1 MEIKEFFDSNFS
13 NILKDHSCP
22 DHETAFKDVKERAK
36 RMKNKESDVRQIQ
49 FKEVPVDYTEPKK
62 STKVLHAV
70 AGVAGA
76 AAVLTGAVFGLKFLN
91 DHGGLKEGGID
102 TGAAYHSG
110 STYFATPTASANKS
124 LSELVGKTLK
134 YSHAEVNVT
143 GAVFD
148 GQVLR
153 LDYSVNYDE
162 GSNPFG
168 FTLEPMSYVYNYSVE
183 NIKAYTPI
191 YDEENRYVEV
201 IQFIPLSLDAFKDYD
216 LVPEMIPRE
225 GNIERIDELS
235 VTIRREDNKQI
246 YQYLGDNQEIE
257 PNVWCAGL
265 SITPLMITMQADSK
279 DPEATGW
286 RSDKRVEP
294 EIFAIANDGTRTA
307 LNMQAVSLKAEGNPD
322 AEYWWEGV
330 YLFYPDDIGIDLTKM
345 KAFEINGKT
354 TELTGEA
361 RHIITTVL
369 ENGEIA
375 EAYATTMTAVTTAPL
390 ETGDPAEG
398 SSEDTTTAPSHPGYY
413 EGEAALSILKQ
424 YAGDDYCYPLKEQIT
439 DDVKY
444 RTHDEWT
451 GPDTSGD
458 YRFTIKAQDGDLI
471 FAVTGGKVVET
482 DTSHKY
488 ANSDSEHKEGFY
500 VIIQSPDGRKWRYS
514 HCSTV
519 FVNVGDTVKAGD
531 KIAAVGLT
539 GFVTGAH
546 LAISF
551 PDSEII
557 DPEQTTE

>member
-1 MEIKEFFDSNFS
+1 MKGTDDMEIKEFFDSYFS
-13 NILKDHSCP
+13 HILEDCSCP
-22 DHETAFKDVKERAK
+22 DHKTAFNEILERKKKMEKSKENRHRLFGIA
-36 RMKNKESDVRQIQ
+36 
-49 FKEVPVDYTEPKK
+49 
-62 STKVLHAV
+62 
-70 AGVAGA
+70 AGIAGT
-76 AAVLTGAVFGLKFLN
+76 AAVLAGAVFGLNWLN
-91 DHGGLKEGGID
+91 EHGGLKERGIEN
-102 TGAAYHSG
+102 TNGAGYSPG
-110 STYFATPTASANKS
+110 STYFATPAASAKKS

-134 YSHAEVNVT
+134 FSHAEVNVT
-143 GAVFD
+143 GAAFD

-153 LDYSVNYDE
+153 LDYSLNYDE

-265 SITPLMITMQADSK
+265 NITPLTISMQATSE

-286 RSDKRVEP
+286 DMESQKQCFEP
-294 EIFAIANDGTRTA
+294 EIYAIAKDGTRIK
-307 LNMQAVSLKAEGNPD
+307 LNMQTVSATSQGDP
-322 AEYWWEGV
+322 AFGHSTEYRWEAA
-330 YLFYPDDIGIDLTKM
+330 YLFYPDDIGTDLTKM
-345 KAFEINGKT
+345 KAFEINGKI
-354 TELTGEA
+354 TELTGKA
-361 RHIITTVL
+361 HHIITTVL
-369 ENGEIA
+369 ENGEIV
-375 EAYATTMTAVTTAPL
+375 EADATTITAVTTAPL
-390 ETGDPAEG
+390 ETGEPAEG

-424 YAGDDYCYPLKEQIT
+424 YAGGDYCYPLKEQMT

-514 HCSTV
+514 HCSAV

-539 GFVTGAH
+539 GFTTGAH

-551 PDSEII
+551 PDSDVI

>member
-1 MEIKEFFDSNFS
+1 MPVKYRYD
-13 NILKDHSCP
+13 L
-22 DHETAFKDVKERAK
+22 KDVKSEMDIDFLLTVSARFVGSVYHNAL
-36 RMKNKESDVRQIQ
+36 NKLV
-49 FKEVPVDYTEPKK
+49 
-62 STKVLHAV
+62 HC
-70 AGVAGA
+70 
-76 AAVLTGAVFGLKFLN
+76 FGSKL
-91 DHGGLKEGGID
+91 GY
-102 TGAAYHSG
+102 A
-110 STYFATPTASANKS
+110 FATPTASANKS

-148 GQVLR
+148 VQVLR

-168 FTLEPMSYVYNYSVE
+168 FTLEPMSYVYNYSIE
-183 NIKAYTPI
+183 NIKAYTHTPI
-191 YDEENRYVEV
+191 YDKENRYVEV

-265 SITPLMITMQADSK
+265 NITPLTISMQVTSE

-286 RSDKRVEP
+286 DMESQKQCFEP
-294 EIFAIANDGTRTA
+294 EIYAIAKDGTRIK
-307 LNMQAVSLKAEGNPD
+307 LNMQTVSATSQGDP
-322 AEYWWEGV
+322 AFGHSTEYRWEAA
-330 YLFYPDDIGIDLTKM
+330 YLFYPDDIGTDLTEM
-345 KAFEINGKT
+345 KAFEINGKI

-361 RHIITTVL
+361 RHIMTTVL

-375 EAYATTMTAVTTAPL
+375 EAHDVTMTADTTASP
-390 ETGDPAEG
+390 ETGEPETE
-398 SSEDTTTAPSHPGYY
+398 SYEDTTAAPSHSGYY
-413 EGEAALSILKQ
+413 EGEAALDILKQ
-424 YAGDDYCYPLKEQIT
+424 YAGNDYCYPLEEQIT
-439 DDVKY
+439 EDVKY
-444 RTHDEWT
+444 RTHDEMF

-458 YRFTIKAQDGDLI
+458 YRFTIKAQECDPI
-471 FAVTGGKVVET
+471 FSVTGGTVVDV
-482 DTSHKY
+482 DTSHRY
-488 ANSDSEHKEGFY
+488 ANSDSEYKEGFY
-500 VIIQSPDGRKWRYS
+500 VTIQSPDGRKWRYS

>member
-1 MEIKEFFDSNFS
+1 MTYKNMFD
-13 NILKDHSCP
+13 K
-22 DHETAFKDVKERAK
+22 AFKALDNGKRRRSDSEFAAAVRKRA
-36 RMKNKESDVRQIQ
+36 RSGGPREYRRPHRLLNAAG
-49 FKEVPVDYTEPKK
+49 
-62 STKVLHAV
+62 AV
-70 AGVAGA
+70 AGT

-91 DHGGLKEGGID
+91 EHGGLREGGID

-153 LDYSVNYDE
+153 LDYSMNYDE

-191 YDEENRYVEV
+191 YDKENRYVEV

-265 SITPLMITMQADSK
+265 NITPLTITMQANSK
-279 DPEATGW
+279 DPKATGW

-307 LNMQAVSLKAEGNPD
+307 LNMQTVSLNAQGNPD
-322 AEYWWEGV
+322 VEYEWEGV

-345 KAFEINGKT
+345 KAFEINGKI

-361 RHIITTVL
+361 RHMITTVL
-369 ENGEIA
+369 ENGEIV
-375 EAYATTMTAVTTAPL
+375 EATTITAVTTAPL
-390 ETGDPAEG
+390 ETGDPAEE
-398 SSEDTTTAPSHPGYY
+398 SSEDTTTAPSHLGYY
-413 EGEAALSILKQ
+413 EGEAALDILKQ
-424 YAGDDYCYPLKEQIT
+424 YAGGDYCYPLEEQIT

-451 GPDTSGD
+451 GPDISGD

-471 FAVTGGKVVET
+471 FAVTGGTVVDV
-482 DTSHKY
+482 DTSHRY
-488 ANSDSEHKEGFY
+488 ANSDSEYKEGFY
-500 VIIQSPDGRKWRYS
+500 VTIQSPDGRKWRYS

-519 FVNVGDTVKAGD
+519 FVNVGDIVKAGD

-539 GFVTGAH
+539 GFTTGAH

-551 PDSEII
+551 PGSEII

>member
-13 NILKDHSCP
+13 HILEDCSCP
-22 DHETAFKDVKERAK
+22 DHKTAFNEILERKKKMEKSKENRHRLFGIA
-36 RMKNKESDVRQIQ
+36 
-49 FKEVPVDYTEPKK
+49 
-62 STKVLHAV
+62 
-70 AGVAGA
+70 AGIAGT
-76 AAVLTGAVFGLKFLN
+76 AAVLAGAVFGLNWLN
-91 DHGGLKEGGID
+91 EHGGLKEGGIESRN
-102 TGAAYHSG
+102 GAGYSSG
-110 STYFATPTASANKS
+110 STYYADPITSTGIS

-134 YSHAEVNVT
+134 FSKATVNIT
-143 GAVFD
+143 GAAFD
-148 GQVLR
+148 GEVMR

-168 FTLEPMSYVYNYSVE
+168 FTLEPMSLIYGYSVE
-183 NIKAYTPI
+183 NIKAYTPV
-191 YDEENRYVEV
+191 YDTENRYVEAV
-201 IQFIPLSLDAFKDYD
+201 QFIPLSIQAFKNYD
-216 LVPEMIPRE
+216 LVPEMIPQD
-225 GNIERIDELS
+225 GNIERINDL
-235 VTIRREDNKQI
+235 TITVRKEENTQV
-246 YQYLGDNQEIE
+246 YQPLEDNQEIE

-265 SITPLMITMQADSK
+265 SITPLTITMQAESE

-294 EIFAIANDGTRTA
+294 EIFAIANDGTRIA
-307 LNMQAVSLKAEGNPD
+307 LNMQTVSLNAQGNPD
-322 AEYWWEGV
+322 VEYEWEGV

-345 KAFEINGKT
+345 KAFEINGKI

-361 RHIITTVL
+361 RHITTTVL
-369 ENGEIA
+369 ENGEIV
-375 EAYATTMTAVTTAPL
+375 EAYATTITAVTTAPL
-390 ETGDPAEG
+390 ETSEPAEE

-500 VIIQSPDGRKWRYS
+500 VIIQAPDGRKWRYS
-514 HCSTV
+514 HCSAV
-519 FVNVGDTVKAGD
+519 FVNVGDTVKSGD

-539 GFVTGAH
+539 GFTTGAH

-551 PDSEII
+551 PDSDVI

>member
-1 MEIKEFFDSNFS
+1 MTYKNMFDEAFHALGNKKSRMSDSDFS
-13 NILKDHSCP
+13 
-22 DHETAFKDVKERAK
+22 AAVRAK
-36 RMKNKESDVRQIQ
+36 ARRNTVMTGQGGSIREMPASAAEYRPHRLRNA
-49 FKEVPVDYTEPKK
+49 
-62 STKVLHAV
+62 VLGI
-70 AGVAGA
+70 AGT
-76 AAVLTGAVFGLKFLN
+76 AAVLTGAVFGLNWLGE
-91 DHGGLKEGGID
+91 HGGLKERGIES
-102 TGAAYHSG
+102 TGAGHSSG
-110 STYFATPTASANKS
+110 STYYADPVTSTGIS

-134 YSHAEVNVT
+134 FSNETVNIT
-143 GAVFD
+143 GAAFD
-148 GQVLR
+148 GEVMR

-168 FTLEPMSYVYNYSVE
+168 FTLEPMSRIYGYSVE
-183 NIKAYTPI
+183 NIKSYTPV
-191 YDEENRYVEV
+191 YDTENRYVEAV
-201 IQFIPLSLDAFKDYD
+201 QFIPLPIQAFKNYD
-216 LVPEMIPRE
+216 LVPEMIPQE
-225 GNIERIDELS
+225 GNIERINELT
-235 VTIRREDNKQI
+235 VTVRKEENTQV
-246 YQYLGDNQEIE
+246 YQPLEDNQEIE

-265 SITPLMITMQADSK
+265 SITPLTITMQAESE

-294 EIFAIANDGTRTA
+294 EIFAIANDGTRIA
-307 LNMQAVSLKAEGNPD
+307 LNMQTVSLNAQGNPD
-322 AEYWWEGV
+322 VEYEWEGV

-345 KAFEINGKT
+345 KAFEINGKI

-369 ENGEIA
+369 ENGEIV
-375 EAYATTMTAVTTAPL
+375 EATTITAVTTAPL
-390 ETGDPAEG
+390 ETSDPAEE
-398 SSEDTTTAPSHPGYY
+398 SSEGTTTAPSHSGYY
-413 EGEAALSILKQ
+413 EGEAALDILKQ
-424 YAGDDYCYPLKEQIT
+424 YAGGDYCYPLKEQIT

-514 HCSTV
+514 HCSAV

-539 GFVTGAH
+539 GFTTGAH

-551 PDSEII
+551 PDSDVI